1 MSAAKEG
8 LQPKQDSSGSCFH
21 FKKLQSSRGYSVL
34 PELQLKVASEPSLIV
49 DGTVLIDD
57 DAVPMQAL
65 MDTGAEVNVISQH
78 FVIEHQLTRM
88 DVPLPQPQFLDGQ
101 KTYCFGAYKVRY

>member
-1 MSAAKEG
+1 M
-8 LQPKQDSSGSCFH
+8 D
-21 FKKLQSSRGYSVL
+21 R
-34 PELQLKVASEPSLIV
+34 
-49 DGTVLIDD
+49 TVLIDD

-78 FVIEHQLTRM
+78 FVIEHQLTCM